1 MTTYVDRVRRGAALL
16 DERGPADWR
25 DRLDR
30 DALDLRWCH
39 TCVVGQVYRDEFD
52 LDEYDGDDEDRGYD
66 AYDHGV
72 TALLSVDD
80 YALIHIDQLI
90 AHGFEELTGGD
101 YDALTTAWLDHL
113 RPTATTDEETS
124 TP

>member
-16 DERGPADWR
+16 DQRGPADWR
-25 DRLDR
+25 DRLDH
-30 DALDLRWCH
+30 DVLDQRWCH
-39 TCVVGQVYRDEFD
+39 TCVVGQAYRDEFD

-72 TALLSVDD
+72 AALLR
-80 YALIHIDQLI
+80 AERFAPIHVSELI
-90 AHGFEELTGGD
+90 AHGFEEPTGGD
-101 YDALTTAWLDHL
+101 FDALTAAWLDHL
-113 RPTATTDEETS
+113 RSTTPERND